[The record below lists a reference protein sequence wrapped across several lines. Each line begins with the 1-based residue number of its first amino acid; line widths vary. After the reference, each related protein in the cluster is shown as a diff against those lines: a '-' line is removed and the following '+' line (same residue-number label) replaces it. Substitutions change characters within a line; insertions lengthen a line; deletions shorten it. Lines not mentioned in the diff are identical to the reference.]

1 MRRPDTLGKTLL
13 WALLLLAAGPL
24 QAAVLRAEIDA
35 VRSGV
40 GTLEQVEVRLAWAQ
54 DASEGVLE
62 LRAGTLD
69 FPLLSY
75 RARDVF
81 WTCPLRRADVGE
93 WACAGPLA
101 VRGVRA
107 PASLSLAI
115 SPAETTA
122 DLAHG
127 KRLISYRSLAAAPD
141 LSRIRVEQIP
151 MAWLQAFLAAL
162 WAEGQWTQGQISGQI
177 DVTAPA
183 DGPFQV
189 VTDLRLSGL
198 GLETP
203 DGWLAA
209 AGLRGRLRLDY
220 VERGPD
226 TRASMTFDAQGG
238 EFLAQG
244 LYALL
249 PDSTVTVQVEAERRG
264 EAPWRLPR
272 FAWTDGQVLRAEGS
286 ARLDAEA
293 SVQALDLML
302 QLGDLAVA
310 RDRYLSGFLAP
321 AGFGDLVLSGGAD
334 AMLQLRDGELQAMS
348 LGLEGVT
355 AVDPRQRFILAGL
368 QGGLRWTHAAEAM
381 SSQLRWTSGALYG
394 IGVGPARFD
403 FHSADGELRLR
414 QPATL
419 AMLEGEARLDQFRW
433 QAPRSGQGTRFQIGA
448 TLIDLDL
455 GSLSQRL
462 GWPPFTGS
470 IGGRIPAARYE
481 AGVLKLDGGL
491 AMQVFGG
498 SVALSEL
505 VMERPFG
512 VAPTLSAD
520 IAIEDIDMEPMTA
533 AFGFGAITGRMDGRI
548 ANLRMVDWSPV
559 AFDARL
565 MTDPDWK
572 GRKRISQRAVEDISR
587 VGGAGLVAGLQT
599 QVLKL
604 FDDFGYARIGLGCR
618 LRDNVCAMEGVG
630 SAGDGYTIV
639 EGSGLPRIQVI
650 GFRRRVDWPTLV
662 DRLKAAT
669 EGQAPVIQ

>member
-1 MRRPDTLGKTLL
+1 MRRPDTLGKMLL
-13 WALLLLAAGPL
+13 WILLLLAAGPL
-24 QAAVLRAEIDA
+24 QASVLRADVDA
-35 VRSGV
+35 VRSGI
-40 GTLEQVEVRLAWAQ
+40 GSLEQVTLRLAWPAG
-54 DASEGVLE
+54 AAEGRLE
-62 LRAGTLD
+62 LRAARLD

-75 RARDVF
+75 TARDLA
-81 WTCPLRRADVGE
+81 WSCPLRRGGAGE
-93 WACAGPLA
+93 WTCAGPLQA
-101 VRGVRA
+101 RGAGA
-107 PASLSLAI
+107 PASLALAI
-115 SPAETTA
+115 SPAETSA
-122 DLAHG
+122 DLGLG
-127 KRLISYRSLAAAPD
+127 KRSISYRSLAAAPD
-141 LSRIRVEQIP
+141 LSRIRLERIP
-151 MAWLQAFLAAL
+151 VAWLQAFLASL
-162 WAEGQWTQGQISGQI
+162 WADGQWTQGQLSGQL

-183 DGPFQV
+183 DGPFRV
-189 VTDLRLSGL
+189 TTDLRLSGL

-209 AGLRGRLRLDY
+209 AGLGGRLQVDY
-220 VERGPD
+220 VEQGR
-226 TRASMTFDAQGG
+226 DARVNADFEVRGG

-249 PDSTVTVQVEAERRG
+249 PESPVTVQVQAERRG
-264 EAPWRLPR
+264 DAPWRLPR

-286 ARLDAEA
+286 ARLDAA
-293 SVQALDLML
+293 SSVQDLDLRL
-302 QLGDLAVA
+302 RLGELAVA

-321 AGFGDLVLSGGAD
+321 AGFGDLVLSGRAD
-334 AMLQLRDGELQAMS
+334 ATLRLHEGELQAMA

-368 QGGLRWTHAAEAM
+368 QGGLHWTHAEQAVA
-381 SSQLRWTSGALYG
+381 SQLRWTSGALYG
-394 IGVGPARFD
+394 IGVGPGRFD
-403 FHSADGELRLR
+403 FDSVGGELRLR
-414 QPATL
+414 EPAAL
-419 AMLEGEARLDQFRW
+419 AMLEGQARLDRFRW
-433 QAPRSGQGTRFQIGA
+433 QAPRGGKGTRFEIGA
-448 TLIDLDL
+448 TLTDLDL

-470 IGGRIPAARYE
+470 LGGRIPSARYE
-481 AGVLKLDGGL
+481 GGVLTLDGGL

-520 IAIEDIDMEPMTA
+520 IVIDDIDMEPMTA
-533 AFGFGAITGRMDGRI
+533 AFGFGAITGRLDGRI
-548 ANLRMVDWSPV
+548 ADLRMVDWSPV

-565 MTDPDWK
+565 MTDPAWK
-572 GRKRISQRAVEDISR
+572 GRRRISQRAVEDISK

-618 LRDNVCAMEGVG
+618 LRDNVCEMAGVG

-639 EGSGLPRIQVI
+639 EGSGLPRIQVV

-662 DRLKAAT
+662 DRLEAAT
-669 EGQAPVIQ
+669 EGRAPVIE

>member
-13 WALLLLAAGPL
+13 WALLLIAAGPVP
-24 QAAVLRAEIDA
+24 AVVLRAQVDA

-40 GTLEQVEVRLAWAQ
+40 GSLEQVDVRLAWT
-54 DASEGVLE
+54 EGADEGRLE
-62 LRAGTLD
+62 LRAATLD

-75 RARDVF
+75 RARDVV
-81 WTCPLRRADVGE
+81 WSCPLQRAQAGG
-93 WACAGPLA
+93 WTCAGPLA
-101 VRGVRA
+101 MRGTHA

-115 SPAETTA
+115 SQAETAA
-122 DLAHG
+122 DLAIG
-127 KRLISYRSLAAAPD
+127 RQRISYRTLAAAPD

-151 MAWLQAFLAAL
+151 IAWLQAYLASL
-162 WAEGQWTQGQISGQI
+162 WADGQWTQGQLSGQI
-177 DVTAPA
+177 DVSAPA
-183 DGPFQV
+183 DGRFQV
-189 VTDLRLSGL
+189 TTDLRLAGL

-209 AGLRGRLRLDY
+209 AGLGGRLRLDY
-220 VERGPD
+220 LEHGAE
-226 TRASMTFDAQGG
+226 TRVSTTFDARGG

-249 PDSTVTVQVEAERRG
+249 PDSPVTVQVQAERRNDT
-264 EAPWRLPR
+264 PWRLPH
-272 FAWTDGQVLRAEGS
+272 FSWTDGQVLRAEGQ
-286 ARLDAEA
+286 ARLDADT
-293 SVQALDLML
+293 SVRELDLDL

-321 AGFGDLVLSGGAD
+321 AGFGDLVLSGRAGAK
-334 AMLQLRDGELQAMS
+334 LQLRDGETQAMA
-348 LGLEGVT
+348 LDLDGVN

-368 QGGLRWTHAAEAM
+368 QGGLRWTHAAQAVA
-381 SSQLRWTSGALYG
+381 SQLRWTSGALYG

-403 FHSADGELRLR
+403 FDSSGGELRLR
-414 QPATL
+414 EPAAL
-419 AMLEGEARLDQFRW
+419 AMLEGHARLDLFRW
-433 QAPRSGQGTRFQIGA
+433 QAPREGRGTRFQIGA
-448 TLIDLDL
+448 TLTDLDL

-470 IGGRIPAARYE
+470 VGGRIPSARYE
-481 AGVLKLDGGL
+481 GGVLTLDGGL

-512 VAPTLSAD
+512 IAPTLSAD

-533 AFGFGAITGRMDGRI
+533 AFGFGAITGRLDGRI
-548 ANLRMVDWSPV
+548 ADLRMVDWTPV

-565 MTDPDWK
+565 MTDPAWK
-572 GRKRISQRAVEDISR
+572 GKRRISQRAVEDISK

-618 LRDNVCAMEGVG
+618 LRDNVCDMEGVS

-639 EGSGLPRIQVI
+639 EGSGLPRIQVV

-662 DRLKAAT
+662 DRLEAAT
-669 EGQAPVIQ
+669 AGQAPVIQ